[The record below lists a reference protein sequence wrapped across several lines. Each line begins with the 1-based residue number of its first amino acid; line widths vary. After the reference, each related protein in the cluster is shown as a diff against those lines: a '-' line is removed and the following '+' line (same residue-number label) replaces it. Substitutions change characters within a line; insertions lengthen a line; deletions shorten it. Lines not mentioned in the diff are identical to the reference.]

1 MKKKLEDK
9 LQKVLALQLLTI
21 ANEQAREQTNVK
33 QKGEG
38 ILV

>member
-9 LQKVLALQLLTI
+9 LLTI
-21 ANEQAREQTNVK
+21 ANEQAREQINVK

-38 ILV
+38 SLV